1 MRERLADLGEIK
13 VLGHVLKIVDDH
25 LSRRRQ
31 RVFGIGDDA
40 QAIYLDG
47 QWLFLK
53 VDGTTAS
60 SSMYPWLTYGDF
72 GYRVALSAV
81 TDLIAKN
88 SRPLML
94 ASSITLSS
102 DFHLNAVLDIVSG
115 VKDLAEVAGSIYVGG
130 DINKLDYDDVVLDVA
145 SIGIS
150 TNPKAST
157 PFRGDLS
164 VYSVRCLGLSS
175 IPAALYYL
183 KKDLDAWNDVLRV
196 IARPEPPLKFLTYS
210 DLAGASTDISDGL
223 SSIRRVLEKSG
234 SDLVLTQEALCPEVL
249 EFSVEEGVELSSLL
263 GFMGEEYTV
272 LSTASSSDL
281 PALKVGYT
289 VKGTGRVYLDGRELR
304 GGWDNFLGYVQ

>member
-1 MRERLADLGEIK
+1 MREKLADLGETK
-13 VLGHVLKIVDDH
+13 VLEHVLKIVDGH
-25 LSRRRQ
+25 LSGKSQ

-47 QWLFLK
+47 RWLFLK
-53 VDGTTAS
+53 VDGTTAG

-72 GYRVALSAV
+72 GYRVALSAI

-102 DFHLNAVLDIVSG
+102 SFNLNVILDIVAG
-115 VKDLAEVAGSIYVGG
+115 VKDLAEVAGSMYVGG
-130 DINKLDYDDVVLDVA
+130 DINKLGYDDVVLDVA

-150 TNPKAST
+150 TNPKVGI
-157 PFRGDLS
+157 PFRGGLY

-183 KKDLDAWNDVLRV
+183 KKDQGAWNDVLRV
-196 IARPEPPLKFLTYS
+196 IARPEPPLRFFTYS
-210 DLAGASTDISDGL
+210 DFVDASTDISDGL

-234 SDLVLTQEALCPEVL
+234 SDLVLTQEAICPEVL
-249 EFSVEEGVELSSLL
+249 EFSIEERIELSSLL
-263 GFMGEEYTV
+263 GFMGEEYAV
-272 LSTASSSDL
+272 LSTASSTDL

-289 VKGTGRVYLDGRELR
+289 VKGAGRVYLNGRELR